1 MVNQDLLR
9 QLPAVNDLLQ
19 DEQIQQLAQTY
30 NMQFIKEN
38 VQQVIAKQRHKISI
52 NAKVELDPQV
62 LVKKVKEQVTQQAAA
77 SLTAVINATGIILHT
92 NLGRAVLAPAV
103 QQELQAIAFN
113 YSNLEYNVSAKA
125 RGSRYDHVEK
135 LLTQLTKAPAALV
148 VNNNAAAVMLILA
161 TLAQDR
167 EVIVSRGELVEIG
180 GSFRI
185 PEIITSIQ
193 GHLTEVGTT
202 NKTRLSDYQRAI
214 NEQTGAILKVHT
226 SNYKIVGF
234 TETVA
239 EDQLLQLARSKGLP
253 LITDLGSGLMVD
265 LKAAGIESEPTVA
278 QVVQNS
284 DLVAFSGDKLL
295 GGPQAG
301 IIVGQKKYIDQLKQ
315 NQLLRAL
322 RIDKLTLAA
331 LEATLRIYQQGA
343 DVWQAIPT
351 LQMLTSSSELLLA
364 KAHKLQKL
372 LAPIPHLTTQLCEG
386 FSAVG
391 GGTFPDL
398 QLPTFLVE
406 VQPKSL
412 SVTQLDTKL
421 RQAAPPIITRVK
433 DNTIQL
439 DVRTLSDTN
448 LLQIAQTFKEIMAD
462 KGAHGYEENFKR

>member
-135 LLTQLTKAPAALV
+135 LLTQLTKAKAALV

-372 LAPIPHLTTQLCEG
+372 LAPIPYLTTQLCEG

-462 KGAHGYEENFKR
+462 KGAHGHEENFKR